1 MYELLWLLLP
11 VAAASG
17 WYLGKR
23 GHKDSGQPTTFGMRN
38 AYFRGLNYLLNEQPD
53 KAIEVFVK
61 ILEVDSETVETHLAL
76 GNLFRRR
83 GEVDRAIRIHQN
95 LIARP
100 ALNKEQRAEALLELG
115 QDYMRAG
122 LFDRAESIF
131 LELIGMREH
140 ADAARSHLLDIYQQ
154 EKDWA
159 NAIDV
164 VRSLSTLSEE
174 ERQLLIGHFYCELAE
189 QVVSKTDFRK
199 AQQMWRKAVNADPNC
214 VRASIAQG
222 NFAIQRE
229 DFKSAVRALRRVE
242 EQNLAYLPEVITPLK
257 ACYEKLG
264 DHESYIGFLRRTQ
277 QHYQGVSVLL
287 ALAEEIRRTQ
297 DEAEATAYLVEQL
310 GKKPSVRGLDWLL
323 ETNLDRAEGKS
334 RENLQVLRQI
344 TQALLE
350 HKPAYTCTRCG
361 FSAKSLHWQCPSCK
375 SWSSI
380 RQIQGVEGE

>member
-17 WYLGKR
+17 WYLSKLTQ
-23 GHKDSGQPTTFGMRN
+23 KNSAQPSTFGMRN

-100 ALNKEQRAEALLELG
+100 ALSKAQRAEALLELG

-154 EKDWA
+154 EKDWE
-159 NAIDV
+159 NAISV
-164 VRSLSTLSEE
+164 VRSLTTLSER
-174 ERQLLIGHFYCELAE
+174 ERQLLIGQFYCELAE
-189 QVVSKTDFRK
+189 EAASNSDLRK
-199 AQQMWRKAVNADPNC
+199 AQQMLRKAVNADPNC

-222 NFAIQRE
+222 NLAIRRE
-229 DFKSAVRALRRVE
+229 DFKTAVRAFRRVE
-242 EQNLAYLPEVITPLK
+242 EQDQAYLPEVISPLK

-264 DHESYIGFLRRTQ
+264 DHESFIGFLRRTQ

-287 ALAEEIRRTQ
+287 ALAEEIRRTK
-297 DEAEATAYLVEQL
+297 DDAEATAYLVEQL

-323 ETNLDRAEGKS
+323 ETNLERAEGKS

-350 HKPAYTCTRCG
+350 HKPVYTCTRCG

-375 SWSSI
+375 NWSSI

>member
-11 VAAASG
+11 VAAVTG
-17 WYLGKR
+17 WYLGRKNQNEIVR
-23 GHKDSGQPTTFGMRN
+23 PLNLGMRN

-100 ALNKEQRAEALLELG
+100 ALSKEQRAEALLELG

-122 LFDRAESIF
+122 LFDRAENIC
-131 LELIGMREH
+131 LELIQMREH
-140 ADAARSHLLDIYQQ
+140 ADTARGHLLDIYQQ
-154 EKDWA
+154 EKDWE
-159 NAIDV
+159 NAIGV
-164 VRSLSTLSEE
+164 VRSLNTLSDKD
-174 ERQLLIGHFYCELAE
+174 RQLLIGQFYCELADE
-189 QVVSKTDFRK
+189 AAAQSDERK
-199 AQQMWRKAVNADPNC
+199 AQQMLQKAVTTDPDC

-222 NFAIQRE
+222 ELAVGRG
-229 DFKSAVRALRRVE
+229 DFEAAVRAYRRVE
-242 EQNLAYLPEVITPLK
+242 KQNQAYIPEIIAPLK
-257 ACYEKLG
+257 TCYEKLG
-264 DHESYIGFLRRTQ
+264 DRESYIGFLRRTQ
-277 QHYQGVSVLL
+277 QNYQGISVLL
-287 ALAEEIRRTQ
+287 ALAEEIRKTQ
-297 DEAEATAYLVEQL
+297 DDAEATAFLVEQL

-323 ETNLDRAEGKS
+323 KTNLVHAEGKS

-350 HKPAYTCTRCG
+350 QKPVYTCTRCG
-361 FSAKSLHWQCPSCK
+361 FSTKSLHWQCPSCK

>member
-17 WYLGKR
+17 WLIGR
-23 GHKDSGQPTTFGMRN
+23 GAKQPRDRNPEFGMRT

-100 ALNKEQRAEALLELG
+100 ALSKEQKAEALLELG

-122 LFDRAESIF
+122 LFDRAENIF
-131 LELIGMREH
+131 LELINMRMH
-140 ADAARSHLLDIYQQ
+140 ADAARAHLLDIYQQ
-154 EKDWA
+154 EKEWES
-159 NAIDV
+159 AIDV
-164 VRSLSTLSEE
+164 VRSLTTLSQP
-174 ERQLLIGHFYCELAE
+174 ERQLLIGQFYCELADE
-189 QVVSKTDFRK
+189 AIAKSDFQMARQMLRK
-199 AQQMWRKAVNADPNC
+199 ALSADPQC
-214 VRASIAQG
+214 VRASITEGDLAVRR
-222 NFAIQRE
+222 A
-229 DFKSAVRALRRVE
+229 DYKSALRAYRRVE
-242 EQNLAYLPEVITPLK
+242 EQNRDYLPEVISSLRE
-257 ACYEKLG
+257 CYEKLG
-264 DHESYIGFLRRTQ
+264 DREGFIGFLRQVQ
-277 QHYQGVSVLL
+277 QHYQGMSVLL
-287 ALAEEIRRTQ
+287 ALAEEIRRKG
-297 DEAEATAYLVEQL
+297 DEGEANAFLVEQL

-323 ETNLDRAEGKS
+323 EKNLDQAEGKS
-334 RENLQVLRQI
+334 RENLLVLRKI

-350 HKPAYTCTRCG
+350 QKPAYLCSRCG
-361 FSAKSLHWQCPSCK
+361 YSAKSLHWHCPSCK

-380 RQIQGVEGE
+380 KQVQGVAGE

>member
-17 WYLGKR
+17 WFLGR
-23 GHKDSGQPTTFGMRN
+23 GSRGNQNRPTSFGMRN

-100 ALNKEQRAEALLELG
+100 ALSKDQRAEALLELG

-122 LFDRAESIF
+122 LFDRAENIF
-131 LELIGMREH
+131 LELVRMREH
-140 ADAARSHLLDIYQQ
+140 ADAARGHLLDIYQQ
-154 EKDWA
+154 EKDWER
-159 NAIDV
+159 AIEV
-164 VRSLSTLSEE
+164 VRSLGTVIES
-174 ERQLLIGHFYCELAE
+174 ERQLLIGQFYCELADE
-189 QVVSKTDFRK
+189 AAAKSDYRL
-199 AQQMWRKAVNADPNC
+199 AQQMLRKAISADPNC

-222 NFAIQRE
+222 DLAAQRE
-229 DFKSAVRALRRVE
+229 DFKAAVRAYRRVE
-242 EQNLAYLPEVITPLK
+242 EQNQDYIPEVILPLK
-257 ACYEKLG
+257 ACYEKMG
-264 DHESYIGFLRRTQ
+264 DHESFIGFLRRVQ

-297 DEAEATAYLVEQL
+297 DDSEASTYLVEQL
-310 GKKPSVRGLDWLL
+310 ANKPSVRGLDWLL
-323 ETNLDRAEGKS
+323 KTNLVHAEGKA
-334 RENLQVLRQI
+334 RDNLQVLRQI
-344 TQALLE
+344 TQALLK
-350 HKPAYTCTRCG
+350 HKPVYHCTRCG
-361 FSAKSLHWQCPSCK
+361 FSAKALHWHCPSCK